1 MVNLQEKTTLK
12 ALDKFGATCPVIIMA
27 LKHVALLG
35 SKSMASAKK
44 YAPLV

>member
-12 ALDKFGATCPVIIMA
+12 ALDKFGAMCHVIMMA
-27 LKHVALLG
+27 LKHVALVG